1 MRKLVLVLGMGRSG
15 TSMVTGLLSLC
26 GAGLPDNLLAPDANN
41 EKGYFESLD
50 VLGMNE
56 FFLNC
61 LGLDFFDTSFRLQ
74 EGELAEDGSVALTKR
89 INKFLRRYEDCPLL
103 VVKDPK
109 IVPLLRY
116 WLPAATGA
124 GWEVK
129 AVVSVRH
136 PREVSASFARVQEEP
151 VDHQVSDALW
161 IKYNLLAERDTREYP
176 RVFVT
181 YDRLLADWR
190 GQLTRVAT
198 ALDLGLDLGPERD
211 EAVSSFL
218 DRKLRHC
225 AADHDL
231 ICANP
236 WVAELYRQLTE
247 LSVDGE
253 LDRHRMDRLYELYIS
268 AERMIRQSVLSM
280 TPAER
285 NLRGGG
291 LVVG

>member
-1 MRKLVLVLGMGRSG
+1 ML
-15 TSMVTGLLSLC
+15 TGLLSLC

-50 VLGMNE
+50 VLSMNE

-74 EGELAEDGSVALTKR
+74 EGELAEDGAVALTKR
-89 INKFLRRYEDCPLL
+89 IGKFLRRYEDCPLL

-116 WLPAATGA
+116 WLPTATGA

-129 AVVSVRH
+129 VVVSVRH
-136 PREVSASFARVQEEP
+136 PREVSASLARVQEEP
-151 VDHQVSDALW
+151 VDRTVSDALW
-161 IKYNLLAERDTREYP
+161 IKYNLLAERDTRDCP

-198 ALDLGLDLGPERD
+198 ALDLELDLGPGRD
-211 EAVSSFL
+211 DAVESFL
-218 DRKLRHC
+218 DRKLRHY
-225 AADHDL
+225 AAGEDSVS
-231 ICANP
+231 ANP
-236 WVAELYRQLTE
+236 WVAEIHRQLTE

-253 LDRHRMDRLYELYIS
+253 LDRHRMDRLYDLYIS
-268 AERMIRQSVLSM
+268 AERMVRQCVLST
-280 TPAER
+280 TPAPR
-285 NLRGGG
+285 PT
-291 LVVG
+291 

>member
-1 MRKLVLVLGMGRSG
+1 MRNLVLVLGMGRSG
-15 TSMVTGLLSLC
+15 TSMLTGLLSLC
-26 GAGLPDNLLAPDANN
+26 GARLPDNLLAPDAHN

-50 VLGMNE
+50 VLTMNE

-74 EGELAEDGSVALTKR
+74 EGELADDGSVALTKR
-89 INKFLRRYEDCPLL
+89 IGKFLRGYEDCPLL

-116 WLPAATGA
+116 WLPTAADA
-124 GWEVK
+124 GWAVK
-129 AVVSVRH
+129 VVVPVRH
-136 PREVSASFARVQEEP
+136 PREVSASFVRVREER
-151 VDHQVSDALW
+151 VDHNVSDALW

-198 ALDLGLDLGPERD
+198 ALDLELDLGPERD

-231 ICANP
+231 VSANP
-236 WVAELYRQLTE
+236 WVAEIHRQLTE
-247 LSVDGE
+247 LSADGE
-253 LDRHRMDRLYELYIS
+253 LDRSRMDWLYGLYIS
-268 AERMIRQSVLSM
+268 AERMIRQCVLST
-280 TPAER
+280 TPAPQPA
-285 NLRGGG
+285 
-291 LVVG
+291 